1 MILEMVK
8 SGDVRVVE
16 AFSLSGASL
25 FSAMEKRNPSA
36 LRNIQNYAIIA
47 NTLLRK
53 TAEEAGVSP
62 FMVDRISS
70 YYGIKIETVSTSFAI
85 ETLFTEMLIS
95 YTRLVGE
102 MKHRSFSEPIRRVIF
117 EISMHYSENLSLPY
131 LSSLVSLSPSH
142 LSRLFHRSVGETV
155 VSYIRRIRVEN
166 SLRYLGNPD
175 YKISDVAAAVGFQ
188 DSSYYSRVFSCLKG
202 ESPEERRR
210 RKWKERAGE

>member
-1 MILEMVK
+1 M
-8 SGDVRVVE
+8 
-16 AFSLSGASL
+16 
-25 FSAMEKRNPSA
+25 
-36 LRNIQNYAIIA
+36 
-47 NTLLRK
+47 
-53 TAEEAGVSP
+53 
-62 FMVDRISS
+62 
-70 YYGIKIETVSTSFAI
+70 
-85 ETLFTEMLIS
+85 
-95 YTRLVGE
+95 
-102 MKHRSFSEPIRRVIF
+102 IF
-117 EISMHYSENLSLPY
+117 EISMHYSENLSLSY

-202 ESPEERRR
+202 ESPEEWRR